1 VRKLQPE
8 KAPQARD
15 LARFLR
21 ASLKFFS
28 LENWSKKQ
36 HIAIMSGS

>member
-1 VRKLQPE
+1 VRTDIG
-8 KAPQARD
+8 KARQHRD

-21 ASLKFFS
+21 TTQQTFP
-28 LENWSKKQ
+28 LENWLKKQ